1 MLQHD
6 FVRQISLYNS
16 GTRVILTLG
25 KIEEFDMHVERQKP
39 RGASRGLLLLG

>member
-1 MLQHD
+1 MILSYK
-6 FVRQISLYNS
+6 FLFTIP